1 MNKVQGLT
9 LTNFKTYYRAT
20 VILLWNLGG
29 IGQGGIGERRDKQ
42 IKGTE
47 QGAQKQAHINIVG

>member
-42 IKGTE
+42 IKDK
-47 QGAQKQAHINIVG
+47 QGPQKQAHINIVG